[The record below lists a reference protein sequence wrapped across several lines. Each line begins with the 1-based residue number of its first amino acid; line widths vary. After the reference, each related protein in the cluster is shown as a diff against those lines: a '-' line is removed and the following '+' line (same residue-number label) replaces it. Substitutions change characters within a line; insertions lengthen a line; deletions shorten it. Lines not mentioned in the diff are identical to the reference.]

1 MSVTERAP
9 AARHESESVRS
20 VRVGLL
26 PAPELPAQIAA
37 ELADE
42 LPELL
47 EREHDGRWRVA
58 VAEEPLLAGR
68 GGVEELMAAG
78 TEARGEQGW
87 DAAICLTDVPLRD
100 GARPLVAAVNRREKV
115 AIVDIPAFGAAL
127 LKPRVREAALAL
139 IRDIA
144 EETLD
149 GRYPLVRQR
158 PAEALTPILR
168 ETAPD
173 QRVDVRYVLPAGLG
187 HLRLLSGMVRAN
199 RPWRAFTGLSS
210 AVVAAFGT
218 GAYALLSV
226 SIWQLSGRLGWPRL
240 GAIMVC
246 AVTAMVAWLIIGHG
260 LWEKAENG
268 KRAKD
273 AALYNAATALTLSVA
288 VLCGYAAM
296 FVLLF
301 GVAGL
306 LIEGGVFKDNA
317 GHAAG
322 AGAYAA
328 LAWLGAAIGTGAGA
342 LGSKLESIDEVRQA
356 TYGHNQC
363 RRRESTGTER

>member
-1 MSVTERAP
+1 MSVLDRSP
-9 AARHESESVRS
+9 ASPNDRVRTM
-20 VRVGLL
+20 RVGLCA
-26 PAPELPAQIAA
+26 APELPAQLAVDLA
-37 ELADE
+37 EQ

-47 EREHDGRWRVA
+47 DHHHDGRWRVA
-58 VAEEPLLAGR
+58 LAEEPLLAGR
-68 GGVEELMAAG
+68 ESVEEILDAG
-78 TEARGEQGW
+78 CQARSAEGW

-100 GARPLVAAVNRREKV
+100 GAQPLVAAVDRHDKV
-115 AIVDIPAFGAAL
+115 AVVNIPAFGATL
-127 LKPRVREAALAL
+127 LKPRVRKAAVAL
-139 IRDIA
+139 IGDIA
-144 EETLD
+144 D
-149 GRYPLVRQR
+149 
-158 PAEALTPILR
+158 EALEGPNQLKGRRPTEILTPVRR

-173 QRVDVRYVLPAGLG
+173 ARADVRYVMPTGLG
-187 HLRLLSGMVRAN
+187 HIRLLSGMVRAN
-199 RPWRAFTGLSS
+199 RPWRAFSGLSS

-218 GAYALLSV
+218 GAYALLST
-226 SIWQLSGRLGWPRL
+226 SIWQLSGELGWPRL

-268 KRAKD
+268 KRPKD
-273 AALYNAATALTLSVA
+273 AALYNAATALTLGIA

-301 GVAGL
+301 GVAAL

-322 AGAYAA
+322 IGAYAA
-328 LAWLGAAIGTGAGA
+328 LAWLGAAIGTVAGA
-342 LGSKLESIDEVRQA
+342 LGSKLESIDEIRHA

-363 RRRESTGTER
+363 RRRESTGSER

>member
-9 AARHESESVRS
+9 AARDESESVRT

-68 GGVEELMAAG
+68 GGVEEIMAAG
-78 TEARGEQGW
+78 TEARGEQDW

-100 GARPLVAAVNRREKV
+100 GARPLVAAVDRHEKV
-115 AIVDIPAFGAAL
+115 AVVNIPAFGATL
-127 LKPRVREAALAL
+127 LKPRVRKAAIAL
-139 IRDIA
+139 IGDIA
-144 EETLD
+144 EEALE
-149 GRYPLVRQR
+149 GRNQLEGRR
-158 PAEALTPILR
+158 PTEVLTPIRR

-173 QRVDVRYVLPAGLG
+173 ARAEVRYVTPAGLG
-187 HLRLLSGMVRAN
+187 HIRLLSGMVRAN
-199 RPWRAFTGLSS
+199 RPWRAFSGLSS

-246 AVTAMVAWLIIGHG
+246 AVAAMVAWLIIGHG
-260 LWEKAENG
+260 LWEKAEDG
-268 KRAKD
+268 KRPKD
-273 AALYNAATALTLSVA
+273 AALYNAATALTLGVA

-296 FVLLF
+296 FVLLR
-301 GVAGL
+301 GR
-306 LIEGGVFKDNA
+306 D
-317 GHAAG
+317 AA
-322 AGAYAA
+322 
-328 LAWLGAAIGTGAGA
+328 
-342 LGSKLESIDEVRQA
+342 D
-356 TYGHNQC
+356 
-363 RRRESTGTER
+363 RRRCFQRQRRPRGRDRRIRCARLARRGNRHGRRRTRLKA

>member
-9 AARHESESVRS
+9 AARDESESVRT

-47 EREHDGRWRVA
+47 EHEHDGRWRVL

-68 GGVEELMAAG
+68 GGVEEIMAAG
-78 TEARGEQGW
+78 TEARREQDW

-100 GARPLVAAVNRREKV
+100 GARPLVAAVDRRAKV

-149 GRYPLVRQR
+149 GRYPLVRRR
-158 PAEALTPILR
+158 PTEALTPILR
-168 ETAPD
+168 VTAPD
-173 QRVDVRYVLPAGLG
+173 ECADVRYVLPAGLG

-226 SIWQLSGRLGWPRL
+226 SIWQLSGRLGWARVDPVLLLSR
-240 GAIMVC
+240 A
-246 AVTAMVAWLIIGHG
+246 AVGILVVIGH
-260 LWEKAENG
+260 
-268 KRAKD
+268 RP
-273 AALYNAATALTLSVA
+273 
-288 VLCGYAAM
+288 
-296 FVLLF
+296 
-301 GVAGL
+301 
-306 LIEGGVFKDNA
+306 
-317 GHAAG
+317 
-322 AGAYAA
+322 
-328 LAWLGAAIGTGAGA
+328 
-342 LGSKLESIDEVRQA
+342 
-356 TYGHNQC
+356 
-363 RRRESTGTER
+363 